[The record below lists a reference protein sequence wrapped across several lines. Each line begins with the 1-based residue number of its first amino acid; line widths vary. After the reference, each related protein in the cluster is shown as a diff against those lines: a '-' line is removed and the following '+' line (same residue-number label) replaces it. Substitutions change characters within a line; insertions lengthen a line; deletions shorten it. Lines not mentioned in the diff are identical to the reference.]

1 MTYLIRARAL
11 PQVLKYVCD
20 LVAKRHDYMYRTM
33 CRGTSCSRMEH
44 DQLVAGAPNA
54 KVALLHLQNIKNI
67 KVKKRTCLRQI
78 TGRAVNRNRP
88 MHRRKKSLAMY
99 SKKSEAI

>member
-1 MTYLIRARAL
+1 M
-11 PQVLKYVCD
+11 
-20 LVAKRHDYMYRTM
+20 
-33 CRGTSCSRMEH
+33 SRVGH

-54 KVALLHLQNIKNI
+54 KVALLRWQNIKNI
-67 KVKKRTCLRQI
+67 KVKKRTWLRQI

-99 SKKSEAI
+99 RKIGGDMKYGNIKLELIKNSLLIKHSILS

>member
-1 MTYLIRARAL
+1 M
-11 PQVLKYVCD
+11 
-20 LVAKRHDYMYRTM
+20 
-33 CRGTSCSRMEH
+33 SRVGH

-54 KVALLHLQNIKNI
+54 KVALLRWQNIKNI

-78 TGRAVNRNRP
+78 TGRAVNRNIP

-99 SKKSEAI
+99 RKNRRRYEVRKYTIWN